1 MNKLLVSG
9 IINLNKGSYILEFN
23 NNEATINVLDEVTV
37 YILNSN
43 IKKLTINLEDNSK
56 LNIYKYDKLL
66 KNDIDII
73 INENN
78 DTFVNFN
85 GTFISERN
93 VLFKLSNY
101 IKGNNNSSNINIR
114 SVSNN
119 DSIKIIVDVDIEKD
133 TFNNT
138 ALEDLKG
145 LNNGGFI
152 HIEPNIM
159 CKSNEVVANHLT
171 TIGTFDQDNLS
182 YLMSKGLSELNAK
195 ELLLNGFIYSNM
207 DKCMKDLLGGD

>member
-9 IINLNKGSYILEFN
+9 IINLNKGSYILEFDS
-23 NNEATINVLDEVTV
+23 NEATINILDEVTV

-43 IKKLTINLEDNSK
+43 LKKLIINLEDNSK

-66 KNDIDII
+66 KNDMDII

-78 DTFVNFN
+78 DTYVNFN
-85 GTFISERN
+85 GTFISEKD

-119 DSIKIIVDVDIEKD
+119 ENIKIIVDVDIEKD

-145 LNNGGFI
+145 LNNGGMI

-159 CKSNEVVANHLT
+159 CRSNEVVANHLT
-171 TIGTFDQDNLS
+171 TIGTFDQEVVE
-182 YLMSKGLSELNAK
+182 YLMSKGISEIKVK

-207 DKCMKDLLGGD
+207 DKYMKDLLGGD